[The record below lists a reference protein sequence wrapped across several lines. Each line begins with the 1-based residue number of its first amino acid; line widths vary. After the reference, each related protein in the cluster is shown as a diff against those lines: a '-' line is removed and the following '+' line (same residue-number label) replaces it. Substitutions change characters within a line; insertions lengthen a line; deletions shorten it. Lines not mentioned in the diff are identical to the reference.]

1 MSKQLDEQELARFAD
16 RYVALWNEPGA
27 AARRELIRRLWSE
40 DGAQVLVDPPQGM
53 REALAALSFPVPT
66 VEIRGYEALDRRVDR
81 AYEEFVAPG
90 EHVFVSK
97 GPAVRLSV
105 NLIGLTWHMV
115 TKADGGVLGGGY
127 DVIAL
132 GEDGRIRWDHQYIGI
147 Q

>member
-1 MSKQLDEQELARFAD
+1 MSKQLDEQELMHFAE
-16 RYVALWNEPGA
+16 RYVALWNEPDA
-27 AARRELIRRLWSE
+27 EARHRLIRQLWSA
-40 DGAQVLVDPPQGM
+40 DGAHVLVDPPQAM

-81 AYEEFVAPG
+81 AYDEFVAPG
-90 EHVFVSK
+90 EHVFAVQ

-115 TKADGGVLGGGY
+115 SKSDGAVAGGGY

-132 GEDGRIRWDHQYIGI
+132 DNAGRIRWDHQYIGVA
-147 Q
+147 

>member
-1 MSKQLDEQELARFAD
+1 MSKKLDEQELARFAE
-16 RYVALWNEPGA
+16 RYIALWNEPDA
-27 AARRELIRRLWSE
+27 EARRERIRQLWAE
-40 DGAQVLVDPPQGM
+40 DGAQVLVDPPQAM
-53 REALAALSFPVPT
+53 REALNRLSFPIPT

-90 EHVFVSK
+90 EHMFVPK

-115 TKADGGVLGGGY
+115 TKVDGAVLGGGY

-132 GEDGRIRWDHQYIGI
+132 DDAGRIRWDHQYIGVA
-147 Q
+147 